1 MVELMCPGCHATID
15 MGQPYCTSCLLTPV
29 PRPEPE
35 DAAEEHAAEP
45 TSVGSTVDPGP
56 PAVTPAGGARCAD
69 PDCVHS
75 GVVPAAGCR
84 HCGLRPDATRAARS
98 GSARSGAGAV
108 LLFPWGAVT
117 LTAGRALRIG
127 REDSPL
133 VTELADYPNVSR
145 RHAEVT
151 THDGGVTITD
161 LGSANGTFVNDRRIA
176 TGEPVRVRPG
186 DQIRFASTLVARI
199 ERGDAG

>member
-1 MVELMCPGCHATID
+1 MVELMCPGCLDTID
-15 MGQPYCTSCLLTPV
+15 VGQPYCASCLLIPV

-35 DAAEEHAAEP
+35 EAAEEPAVEP
-45 TSVGSTVDPGP
+45 TAVGSTVDAERAAPVD
-56 PAVTPAGGARCAD
+56 ARPAGGSTCAD

-75 GVVPAAGCR
+75 GAVPAAGCR
-84 HCGLRPDATRAARS
+84 HCGLRPAATPAAASAARP
-98 GSARSGAGAV
+98 GGGTPV

-133 VTELADYPNVSR
+133 VTELTAYPNVSR
-145 RHAEVT
+145 RHAEITARDNVVT
-151 THDGGVTITD
+151 VID
-161 LGSANGTFVNDRRIA
+161 LDSANGTFVNDRRIA

-186 DQIRFASTLVARI
+186 DQIRFASTLVARV
-199 ERGDAG
+199 E

>member
-35 DAAEEHAAEP
+35 EAAAEP
-45 TSVGSTVDPGP
+45 TAVGSTVDVEQ
-56 PAVTPAGGARCAD
+56 PAPVAAGGARCAD

-75 GVVPAAGCR
+75 GAVPAAGCR
-84 HCGLRPDATRAARS
+84 HCGLRPDATNAARS
-98 GSARSGAGAV
+98 GRGAV

-133 VTELADYPNVSR
+133 ITELAAYPNVSR

-151 THDGGVTITD
+151 TNDGGVTVTD

-176 TGEPVRVRPG
+176 SGEPVRVRPG

-199 ERGDAG
+199 EQGDAG

>member
-1 MVELMCPGCHATID
+1 MVELMCPGCLDTID
-15 MGQPYCTSCLLTPV
+15 VGQPYCASCLLIPV
-29 PRPEPE
+29 PRPEP
-35 DAAEEHAAEP
+35 AEAVEEPAAEP
-45 TSVGSTVDPGP
+45 TAVGSTVDAER
-56 PAVTPAGGARCAD
+56 PAPVAARPAGGSPCAD

-75 GVVPAAGCR
+75 GTVPAAGCR
-84 HCGLRPDATRAARS
+84 HCGLRPAATGA
-98 GSARSGAGAV
+98 ARSGAGAPV

-133 VTELADYPNVSR
+133 VTELTAYPNVSR

-151 THDGGVTITD
+151 AREDVVTVID

-186 DQIRFASTLVARI
+186 DQIRFASTLVARV
-199 ERGDAG
+199 E

>member
-1 MVELMCPGCHATID
+1 VVELMCPGCLDTID
-15 MGQPYCTSCLLTPV
+15 VGQPYCASCLLIPV

-35 DAAEEHAAEP
+35 AVEEPAAEP
-45 TSVGSTVDPGP
+45 TAVGSTVDAERAAPVG
-56 PAVTPAGGARCAD
+56 ARPAGGSTCAD

-75 GVVPAAGCR
+75 GAVPAAGCR
-84 HCGLRPDATRAARS
+84 HCGLRPDATNAARS
-98 GSARSGAGAV
+98 GRGAV

-133 VTELADYPNVSR
+133 ITELAAYPNVSR

-151 THDGGVTITD
+151 TNDGGVTVTD

-186 DQIRFASTLVARI
+186 DQIRFASTLVARV
-199 ERGDAG
+199 E